1 MILSCQNIK
10 KTYPQQT
17 LFDGASFLLNE
28 HDKAALVGM
37 NGAGKSTLLKILVN
51 MEPSDEGTVIMPK
64 GISVGYLAQE
74 NDAGDDETIYE
85 MMLSYQPELTG
96 MERELAQL
104 EKTMQSLQ
112 QQDNTTEASD
122 AAGRETDPLL
132 TETIHKYT
140 QLRDTFEQKG
150 GYEYRSRLEGTLKG
164 LGFSEE
170 EFYRP
175 MNTLSGG
182 QKTRAHLAG
191 LLFQSPDLI
200 ILDEPTNHLDIA
212 ATEWLET
219 FLKNYKGC
227 VLIVSHDRYFLD
239 MVATKVIS
247 IEERKLVTYQ
257 GNYTDY
263 AKKSAE
269 RLKARLS
276 AFYKQQAEIA
286 HEEKVIEKLK
296 SFNREKSIKRAE
308 SREKKLDRI
317 ERIEKPEDINDRMK
331 LSLQPDLESGKD
343 VLCATGL
350 SKSFGDLHLF
360 DHTDL
365 FIRRGEHI
373 AIIGD
378 NGTGKT
384 TLLKILTGLE
394 DADGGEIDFGVK
406 VQVGYYDQ
414 EHQELSADKT
424 LFEEISDAYPSLDN
438 TKIRNTLAAF
448 LFTGDDVYKKVSA
461 LSGGE
466 KGRLSLAKLMLSGAN
481 FLILDEPTN
490 HLDITSREILQNAI
504 QNYPGT
510 LLYVSHDRYFV
521 NTTATRLLHLSGGHF
536 FPYEGNY
543 DYFLEKRDTVEG
555 PQVSVNITSDHT
567 TYASSEVPET
577 TEASED
583 KTSAKDLWQQQKAE
597 QARLKKQ
604 KQQLQDCEAKIEK
617 LEAESAD
624 LDAQLSDPKNGTDLA
639 LLQELTK
646 KKASV
651 VEALEELYTLWGELA
666 ES

>member
-37 NGAGKSTLLKILVN
+37 NGAGKSTLLKMLVDL
-51 MEPSDEGTVIMPK
+51 EPSDEGSVIMPK
-64 GISVGYLAQE
+64 GITVGYLAQE

-96 MERELAQL
+96 MERELSQL
-104 EKTMQSLQ
+104 EKTMQKLQ
-112 QQDNTTEASD
+112 LEK
-122 AAGRETDPLL
+122 AADDPLL
-132 TETIHKYT
+132 EETIHKYT
-140 QLRDTFEQKG
+140 QLHDAFEQKG
-150 GYEYRSRLEGTLKG
+150 GYEYRSRLEGTLGG
-164 LGFSEE
+164 LGFSKE

-239 MVATKVIS
+239 MVADKVIS

-257 GNYTDY
+257 GNYSDY

-331 LSLQPDLESGKD
+331 LSLEPDIESGKD
-343 VLCATGL
+343 VLAATGL

-394 DADGGEIDFGVK
+394 DADGGKIDFGVK

-448 LFTGDDVYKKVSA
+448 LFTGDDVYKKVSS

-504 QNYPGT
+504 RNYPGT

-536 FPYEGNY
+536 YLYEGNY

-555 PQVSVNITSDHT
+555 AQAAGNVISDHT
-567 TYASSEVPET
+567 TYASSEAPVM
-577 TEASED
+577 SDVSDD
-583 KTSAKDLWQQQKAE
+583 KASAKDLWQQQKAE

-604 KQQLQDCEAKIEK
+604 KQQLEECEAKIAA
-617 LEAESAD
+617 LEEESAD
-624 LDAQLSDPKNGTDLA
+624 LDTQLSDPKNGTNLP

-646 KKASV
+646 KKASAE
-651 VEALEELYTLWGELA
+651 EALEELYALWDKLA
-666 ES
+666 E

>member
-10 KTYPQQT
+10 KTYPQQI

-37 NGAGKSTLLKILVN
+37 NGAGKSTLLKMLVDL
-51 MEPSDEGTVIMPK
+51 EPSDEGSVIMPK
-64 GISVGYLAQE
+64 GITVGYLAQE

-96 MERELAQL
+96 MERELSLLEKSMQKLQL
-104 EKTMQSLQ
+104 EKAADNSLL
-112 QQDNTTEASD
+112 E
-122 AAGRETDPLL
+122 
-132 TETIHKYT
+132 ETIHKYT
-140 QLRDTFEQKG
+140 QLHDAFEQKG

-239 MVATKVIS
+239 MVADKVIS

-257 GNYTDY
+257 GNYSDY

-331 LSLQPDLESGKD
+331 LSLEPDIESGKD
-343 VLCATGL
+343 VLSATGL

-448 LFTGDDVYKKVSA
+448 LFTGDDVYKKVSS

-504 QNYPGT
+504 RNYPGT

-536 FPYEGNY
+536 YPYEGNY

-555 PQVSVNITSDHT
+555 AQAAGNVISDHT
-567 TYASSEVPET
+567 TYASSEAPVM
-577 TEASED
+577 SDVSDD
-583 KTSAKDLWQQQKAE
+583 KASAKDLWQQQKAE

-604 KQQLQDCEAKIEK
+604 KQQLEECEAKIAA
-617 LEAESAD
+617 LEEESAD
-624 LDAQLSDPKNGTDLA
+624 LDTQLSDPKNGTNLP

-646 KKASV
+646 KKASAE
-651 VEALEELYTLWGELA
+651 EALEELYALWDKLA
-666 ES
+666 E

>member
-1 MILSCQNIK
+1 MMILSCQNIK

-37 NGAGKSTLLKILVN
+37 NGAGKSTLLKMLVDL
-51 MEPSDEGTVIMPK
+51 EPSDEGSVIMPK
-64 GISVGYLAQE
+64 GITVGYLAQE

-96 MERELAQL
+96 MERELSQL
-104 EKTMQSLQ
+104 EKTMQKLQ
-112 QQDNTTEASD
+112 QEKAADDPRLEEA
-122 AAGRETDPLL
+122 
-132 TETIHKYT
+132 IHKYT

-150 GYEYRSRLEGTLKG
+150 GYEYRSRLEGTLGG

-239 MVATKVIS
+239 MVADKVIS

-257 GNYTDY
+257 GNYSDY

-317 ERIEKPEDINDRMK
+317 ERIEKPEDLNDRMK
-331 LSLQPDLESGKD
+331 LSLEPDIESGKD
-343 VLCATGL
+343 VLSATGL

-394 DADGGEIDFGVK
+394 DADGGKIDFGVK

-448 LFTGDDVYKKVSA
+448 LFTGDDVYKKVSS

-536 FPYEGNY
+536 YPYEGNY

-555 PQVSVNITSDHT
+555 AQAAGNVISDHT
-567 TYASSEVPET
+567 TYASSEAPVM
-577 TEASED
+577 SDVSDD
-583 KTSAKDLWQQQKAE
+583 KASAKDLWQQQKAE

-604 KQQLQDCEAKIEK
+604 KQQLEECEAKIAA
-617 LEAESAD
+617 LEEESAD
-624 LDAQLSDPKNGTDLA
+624 LDTQLSDPKNGTNLP

-646 KKASV
+646 KKASAE
-651 VEALEELYTLWGELA
+651 EALEELYALWDKLA
-666 ES
+666 E

>member
-37 NGAGKSTLLKILVN
+37 NGAGKSTLLKMLVDL
-51 MEPSDEGTVIMPK
+51 EPSDEGSVIMPK
-64 GISVGYLAQE
+64 GITVGYLAQE

-96 MERELAQL
+96 MERELSLLEKSMQKLQL
-104 EKTMQSLQ
+104 EKAADNSLL
-112 QQDNTTEASD
+112 E
-122 AAGRETDPLL
+122 
-132 TETIHKYT
+132 ETIHKYT
-140 QLRDTFEQKG
+140 QLHDAFEQKG

-239 MVATKVIS
+239 MVADKVIS

-257 GNYTDY
+257 GNYSDY

-331 LSLQPDLESGKD
+331 LSLEPDIESGKD
-343 VLCATGL
+343 VLSATGL

-448 LFTGDDVYKKVSA
+448 LFTGDDVYKKVSS

-504 QNYPGT
+504 RNYPGT

-536 FPYEGNY
+536 YPYEGNY

-555 PQVSVNITSDHT
+555 AQAAGNVISDHT
-567 TYASSEVPET
+567 TYASSEAPVM
-577 TEASED
+577 SDVSDD
-583 KTSAKDLWQQQKAE
+583 KASAKDLWQQQKAE

-604 KQQLQDCEAKIEK
+604 KQQLEECEAKIAA
-617 LEAESAD
+617 LEEESAD
-624 LDAQLSDPKNGTDLA
+624 LDTQLSDPKNGTNLP

-646 KKASV
+646 KKASAE
-651 VEALEELYTLWGELA
+651 EALEELYALWDKLA
-666 ES
+666 E

>member
-37 NGAGKSTLLKILVN
+37 NGAGKSTLLKMLVDL
-51 MEPSDEGTVIMPK
+51 EPSDEGSVIMPK
-64 GISVGYLAQE
+64 GITVGYLAQE

-96 MERELAQL
+96 MECELSQL
-104 EKTMQSLQ
+104 EKTMQKLQ
-112 QQDNTTEASD
+112 LEK
-122 AAGRETDPLL
+122 AADDPLL
-132 TETIHKYT
+132 EETIHKYT
-140 QLRDTFEQKG
+140 QLHDAFEQKG
-150 GYEYRSRLEGTLKG
+150 GYEYRSRLEGTLGG

-239 MVATKVIS
+239 MVADKVIS

-257 GNYTDY
+257 GNYSDY

-317 ERIEKPEDINDRMK
+317 ERIEKPEDLNDRMK
-331 LSLQPDLESGKD
+331 LSLEPDIESGKD
-343 VLCATGL
+343 VLSATGL

-394 DADGGEIDFGVK
+394 DADGGKIDFGVK

-448 LFTGDDVYKKVSA
+448 LFTGDDVYKKVSS

-504 QNYPGT
+504 RNYPGT

-536 FPYEGNY
+536 YPYEGNY

-555 PQVSVNITSDHT
+555 AQAAGNVISDHT
-567 TYASSEVPET
+567 TYASSEAPVM
-577 TEASED
+577 SDVSDD
-583 KTSAKDLWQQQKAE
+583 KASAKDLWQQQKAE

-604 KQQLQDCEAKIEK
+604 KQQLEECEAKIAA
-617 LEAESAD
+617 LEEESAD
-624 LDAQLSDPKNGTDLA
+624 LDTQLSDPKNGTNLP

-646 KKASV
+646 KKASAE
-651 VEALEELYTLWGELA
+651 EALEELYALWDKLA
-666 ES
+666 E

>member
-1 MILSCQNIK
+1 
-10 KTYPQQT
+10 
-17 LFDGASFLLNE
+17 
-28 HDKAALVGM
+28 ALVGM
-37 NGAGKSTLLKILVN
+37 NGAGKSTLLKMLVN
-51 MEPSDEGTVIMPK
+51 LEPADEGSVIMPK

-85 MMLSYQPELTG
+85 MMLSYQPELVG
-96 MERELAQL
+96 MERELSQL

-112 QQDNTTEASD
+112 QQGGISGSADD
-122 AAGRETDPLL
+122 AGQETDPVL
-132 TETIHKYT
+132 TEAIHRYT
-140 QLRDTFEQKG
+140 QLHDSFEQKG

-164 LGFSEE
+164 LGFSED

-263 AKKSAE
+263 AVKSAE

-331 LSLQPDLESGKD
+331 LSLEPDIESGKD
-343 VLCATGL
+343 VLSATGL

-360 DHTDL
+360 DNTDL

-438 TKIRNTLAAF
+438 TRIRNTLAAF

-521 NTTATRLLHLSGGHF
+521 NTTATRLLHLNSGHF

-555 PQVSVNITSDHT
+555 GQAAAYVVSDHA
-567 TYASSEVPET
+567 TYASSETPAESDP
-577 TEASED
+577 SEE
-583 KTSAKDLWQQQKAE
+583 KASAKDLWQQQKAE

-604 KQQLQDCEAKIEK
+604 KQQLEECETKIAK
-617 LEAESAD
+617 LEEESAD
-624 LDAQLSDPKNGTDLA
+624 LDAQLSDPKNGTDLP

-651 VEALEELYTLWGELA
+651 TEALEELYTLWGELA
-666 ES
+666 E